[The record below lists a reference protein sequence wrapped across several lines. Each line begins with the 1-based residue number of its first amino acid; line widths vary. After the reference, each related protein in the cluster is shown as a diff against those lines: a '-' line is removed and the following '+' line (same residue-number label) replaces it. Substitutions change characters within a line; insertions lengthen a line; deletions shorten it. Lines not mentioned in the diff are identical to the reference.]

1 MGYAGTLLVF
11 CLADPH
17 RGLKELLAAAQNYLP
32 PEQVERIRIAA
43 EFGAEAHKGQKRK
56 TGEPYIAHPV
66 AAGVILAGLK
76 VDADTIVAA
85 ILHDVIEDT
94 PVAKEELA
102 RVLAKRLPT
111 SSMG

>member
-1 MGYAGTLLVF
+1 M
-11 CLADPH
+11 
-17 RGLKELLAAAQNYLP
+17 KELLAAAQNYLP

-94 PVAKEELA
+94 LSPRKSWRA
-102 RVLAKRLPT
+102 VLAKRLPT